1 VGDNIHPMSRVRI
14 LRVYE
19 QPEPGEFR
27 VLVDRLWP
35 RGITKDKVDVW
46 LKDVAPTA
54 KARSSFNHQAER
66 FLAFQQDY
74 RAELAANDAVETLHG
89 LIDAHPHVV
98 LLYGAKDPVMNQAA
112 VLLEFL
118 NVSGR

>member
-1 VGDNIHPMSRVRI
+1 MSTVRI

-19 QPEPGEFR
+19 PSEPGEYR

-35 RGITKDKVDVW
+35 RGIAKDNVDLW
-46 LKDVAPTA
+46 LKDVAPSNEVRHA
-54 KARSSFNHQAER
+54 FDHQTER

-74 RAELAANDAVETLHG
+74 RAELAANDAVETLQG
-89 LIDAHPHVV
+89 IIAAHARTA
-98 LLYGAKDPVMNQAA
+98 LLYGAKDPLMNQAA

-118 NVSGR
+118 NASGR